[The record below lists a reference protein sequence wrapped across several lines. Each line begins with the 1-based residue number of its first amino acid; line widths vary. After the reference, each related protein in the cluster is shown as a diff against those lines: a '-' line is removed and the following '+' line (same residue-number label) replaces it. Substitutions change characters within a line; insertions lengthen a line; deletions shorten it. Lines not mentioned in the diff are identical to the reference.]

1 MSGWGAKMVGRIDLD
16 HFEKGAGPKTMRLIG
31 EAARDRILD
40 ETQDQGKDQ
49 NNRRFR
55 RYSAPYAAVRK
66 AAGYGVKPDLTV
78 TGQMLNAVSVISVT
92 AHSVTIGF
100 LDSQPTERR
109 TLLQKAWPRLSASQ
123 RNMFWKF
130 AAAAKRK
137 AGKRRGTGRRRNPS
151 AERGRSQGP
160 VASGHPLLLP
170 SEKMQATNTLRP
182 WFGFGRANSKRR
194 AEIQRRGAR
203 MYIEALTRRGGGS
216 N

>member
-1 MSGWGAKMVGRIDLD
+1 M
-16 HFEKGAGPKTMRLIG
+16 
-31 EAARDRILD
+31 
-40 ETQDQGKDQ
+40 
-49 NNRRFR
+49 
-55 RYSAPYAAVRK
+55 
-66 AAGYGVKPDLTV
+66 
-78 TGQMLNAVSVISVT
+78 
-92 AHSVTIGF
+92 TIGF
-100 LDSQPTERR
+100 LDSQPTERQ
-109 TLLQKAWPRLSASQ
+109 TLLQRAWPKLGADERSA
-123 RNMFWKF
+123 FWKI

>member
-1 MSGWGAKMVGRIDLD
+1 MVGRIDLD

-31 EAARDRILD
+31 EAARDRIID

-100 LDSQPTERR
+100 LDSQPTERQ
-109 TLLQKAWPRLSASQ
+109 TLLQRAWPKLGADERSA
-123 RNMFWKF
+123 FWKI

-194 AEIQRRGAR
+194 AEIQRRGR
-203 MYIEALTRRGGGS
+203 RIYIEALTRRGGGS